1 MMKGKSMAEE
11 ILDKNVNTV
20 EVDEPEIDG
29 EIKDIEN
36 NTQVEHAY
44 GADDIQILE
53 GLEAVRKRPGMYIGS
68 TGESGLHHLVYE
80 IVDNAIDEA
89 LAGYCTEINV
99 KILPGDVIEVTDNGR
114 GIPTG
119 IHPKE
124 KISAATVVYTILH
137 AGGKFGGIG
146 LTQSFAL
153 ELVTSNIKVNS
164 ICPGNFY
171 DGPLWSDP
179 ERGLFVQYLNAGK
192 VPGAKTVQDV
202 KDYYLSKSPIHR
214 GCTPKDVAKALFYA
228 VEQEFETG
236 QAIPVTGGQTMLN

>member
-1 MMKGKSMAEE
+1 MDNNE
-11 ILDKNVNTV
+11 ITLNSTAVDKDNNY
-20 EVDEPEIDG
+20 DASEI
-29 EIKDIEN
+29 
-36 NTQVEHAY
+36 QV
-44 GADDIQILE
+44 LE

-68 TGESGLHHLVYE
+68 TGPKGLHHLVYE
-80 IVDNAIDEA
+80 IVTNSIDEA
-89 LAGYCTEINV
+89 LAGYCT
-99 KILPGDVIEVTDNGR
+99 KIEVELLKGNIVRVTDNGR

-124 KISAATVVYTILH
+124 GISAATVVYTKLH

-153 ELVTSNIKVNS
+153 ELVGSNIKVNS

-179 ERGLFVQYLNAGK
+179 EKGLFVQYLNAGK